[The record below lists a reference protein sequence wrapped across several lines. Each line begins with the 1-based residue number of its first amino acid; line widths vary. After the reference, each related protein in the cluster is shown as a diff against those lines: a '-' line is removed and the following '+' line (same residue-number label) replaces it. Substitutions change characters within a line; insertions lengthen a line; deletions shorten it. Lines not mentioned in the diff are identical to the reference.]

1 MKTEKEAIT
10 EFLEAYKCLPC
21 LWDQSDPLYKKRA
34 AKIQAYK
41 ILLAKYTEIDKNATI
56 QTVRKK
62 IENFRTAYKREFK
75 KIRAFAAHGN
85 VHIPQLWYY
94 NLLTF
99 LDEPKDEP
107 GPSSNTYYIREMSM
121 ESSNDS
127 NEDQEDN
134 DSKSLLAQM
143 LMKNDSQE
151 DDKQN
156 SSDDDLKPVYIMD
169 EDEPEDNRE
178 SLNIEE
184 KDIAIRTE
192 DNGESE
198 AFGKSIG
205 LQLKHLDSM
214 QRNIAEKLISE
225 IIFYGRLAKLKVDST
240 INI

>member
-1 MKTEKEAIT
+1 
-10 EFLEAYKCLPC
+10 
-21 LWDQSDPLYKKRA
+21 
-34 AKIQAYK
+34 
-41 ILLAKYTEIDKNATI
+41 
-56 QTVRKK
+56 
-62 IENFRTAYKREFK
+62 
-75 KIRAFAAHGN
+75 
-85 VHIPQLWYY
+85 
-94 NLLTF
+94 
-99 LDEPKDEP
+99 
-107 GPSSNTYYIREMSM
+107 
-121 ESSNDS
+121 
-127 NEDQEDN
+127 
-134 DSKSLLAQM
+134 
-143 LMKNDSQE
+143 MKNDSQE

-240 INI
+240 INIWI